1 MNKSKTYLKQKRN
14 RQYEEMAKEFSESG
28 LNLSEI
34 KIEDFAESRKKEIIN
49 FHNILST
56 KTSSKTGHQLLPKHM
71 RRRQMSH
78 NPFRI
83 PRRNRLSNLTVKIK
97 SKCKKHKRKLK
108 NLKNS
113 LIRRASRQNWLESH
127 LWLSKRFVMKKYLHT
142 YTIPY
147 KRRDKGLRACYKYWQ
162 YHACIHEM
170 SYYDYF
176 VVKCKNQKDAHIFIE
191 KIKKGHTIDNLPN
204 LKDNKLYRIEVYNK
218 NKLIGPISFFIHDT
232 VIIFSIV
239 SIITDEINE
248 FLNDIANGINC
259 EVEYTHNLN
268 CFLLFGKEC
277 LKKMY
282 NIFKSCEK
290 DEEKMNILNN
300 YETFKDYFEK
310 KEDGAIEV
318 LKLNIPKSQFKMN
331 ELIFTSCLDSLLKNE
346 KKDAFNDLIS
356 QTNQHI
362 TNFIDILTTSSKP
375 RKIDENNTNDYEAN
389 KLNQTI
395 LLSNVTE
402 RTTFMHRKNVDL
414 KALNK
419 KLSKSVKEGKN
430 PKLPLQFQSKNNT
443 KYNKGQVYDSQAIKP
458 KEVLCQN
465 SKDTLTYISV
475 VKLINIYDTNK
486 VEESYMLIFER
497 GYCIDL
503 LRRFVYVNTKAI
515 GLKEYERYK
524 NQNNQLSFPKD
535 YPGTFAYK
543 QYILSRA
550 KTSIGKYFKKPPS
563 KRVNYQKIKNPSPFY
578 PSWYYLKNK
587 AIPSQSI
594 DKSLSD
600 VSIVKNPSILLSK
613 EKIGKL
619 FNLISYNK
627 NLPNSNQIFIL
638 GINFCTV
645 ERGVPKYNDLIC
657 LPNEEDIQI
666 YLNYLQNKIEI
677 KTNLFGKNENEKLN
691 IENINII
698 DNMTKNFF
706 IQESYSKTYI
716 KNNNINSEI
725 LSVLDYYN
733 SNMTKQLTNRI
744 INSDFTLKLTTPPA
758 REIIGFVTHGLYDY
772 NSNQG
777 KGHGYILINQYE
789 KIINLKRKFGLNF
802 IPALLRKKT
811 SLIYYLISLYE

>member
-34 KIEDFAESRKKEIIN
+34 KIEDFAESRKKEIIK

-97 SKCKKHKRKLK
+97 SKCKKHKRQLK

-113 LIRRASRQNWLESH
+113 LIRRAIKQSWLESH
-127 LWLSKRFVMKKYLHT
+127 LWLSKRFVMKKYLDT

-176 VVKCKNQKDAHIFIE
+176 VVKCKSQKDVYTFID
-191 KIKKGHTIDNLPN
+191 KIKEYHTIDNLLN
-204 LKDNKLYRIEVYNK
+204 LKDNKLYRIDVYNR

-232 VIIFSIV
+232 VIIFSVV
-239 SIITDEINE
+239 SITTDEINE
-248 FLNDIANGINC
+248 FLNDVGKSINC
-259 EVEYTHNLN
+259 EVEYTHNFN

-277 LKKMY
+277 LNKMY

-290 DEEKMNILNN
+290 DEEKMNILSN
-300 YETFKDYFEK
+300 YEAFKDYFEK
-310 KEDGAIEV
+310 KEDGFIEV

-331 ELIFTSCLDSLLKNE
+331 EIIFTSCLDSLLKNE
-346 KKDAFNDLIS
+346 KKGIFNDLIS
-356 QTNQHI
+356 QTNQYI
-362 TNFIDILTTSSKP
+362 NNFINIFTTSSNP
-375 RKIDENNTNDYEAN
+375 RKINENNLNDYVSN
-389 KLNQTI
+389 KLNQNI

-419 KLSKSVKEGKN
+419 KLAKSVKEGKD
-430 PKLPLQFQSKNNT
+430 PKLPLQFQSKKNT
-443 KYNKGQVYDSQAIKP
+443 KYNKGQIYDNQAINP
-458 KEVLCQN
+458 KEVLCENNKETQ
-465 SKDTLTYISV
+465 TYISV
-475 VKLINIYDTNK
+475 VKLVNVYSTNR

-503 LRRFVYVNTKAI
+503 LRRFTYANTKAI

-524 NQNNQLSFPKD
+524 NQHNQLSFPKD

-550 KTSIGKYFKKPPS
+550 KISIGKYYRKPPS

-587 AIPSQSI
+587 TNASQSI

-600 VSIVKNPSILLSK
+600 VNIVKNPSILSSK

-619 FNLISYNK
+619 FNIISYKGSLSQN
-627 NLPNSNQIFIL
+627 NTIFIL
-638 GINFCTV
+638 GINFYTV

-657 LPNEEDIQI
+657 LPNEEDIQL
-666 YLNYLQNKIEI
+666 YLNYLKNKIEI
-677 KTNLFGKNENEKLN
+677 KTNLFGGTEKEKVN
-691 IENINII
+691 INDINII
-698 DNMTKNFF
+698 DDMTKNFF

-716 KNNNINSEI
+716 KNNIINPEI

-733 SNMTKQLTNRI
+733 SNMTKQLTNRT
-744 INSDFTLKLTTPPA
+744 INSDFTLKLTTAPD
-758 REIIGFVTHGLYDY
+758 REIIGFVTNGLYDY
-772 NSNQG
+772 SSNQG
-777 KGHGYILINQYE
+777 KGHGYILINHYE
-789 KIINLKRKFGLNF
+789 KIIKFKRKFGLNF

-811 SLIYYLISLYE
+811 SLIYYLISLSE